1 MKLKI
6 TLFFIM
12 AVSIIYVRCQTF
24 VCGDT
29 VLDIRD
35 GQKYPTVLIGSDCW
49 FKKNLNYGTMINS
62 DSSGVIH
69 SQQLN
74 NGIAEKYAQM
84 NNANNLTTYGGLY
97 EQAEMMNWT
106 NGLQGLCPNG
116 WHVSTDAE
124 WQNLINVAGAQ
135 LISSNAGI
143 GGNKL
148 KALGTGMGADIGT
161 DNVGISLL
169 PGGDRDGFGIFYGLN
184 LRYLYWTSTESAPN
198 SAWHYM
204 LWAEKDT
211 IQRLS
216 LGIVTTGFSCR
227 CVKDQIGNSFEIDQ
241 NGFKIFPNPASSKIS
256 ISNQESIDHLMI
268 YNSFGQLIFKIES
281 IYGIPLI
288 EIDVQD
294 WPNGI
299 YHVTLYSNDNVINQ
313 NIMVQH

>member
-1 MKLKI
+1 MKKVLSFI
-6 TLFFIM
+6 LLFFPF
-12 AVSIIYVRCQTF
+12 VFTFSQNF

-29 VLDIRD
+29 LLDIRD

-49 FKKNLNYGTMINS
+49 FKKNLNYGTMVNS

-69 SQQLN
+69 SQQVN

-97 EQAEMMNWT
+97 EQAELMNWI

-135 LISSNAGI
+135 LTSSNAGI

-148 KALGTGMGADIGT
+148 KALGTGMGANIGT
-161 DNVGISLL
+161 DNVGVSLL

-198 SAWHYM
+198 AAWHYM

-216 LGIVTTGFSCR
+216 LGTVTTGFSCR
-227 CVKDQIGNSFEIDQ
+227 CVKDQISDLNEITIPAI
-241 NGFKIFPNPASSKIS
+241 KAFPNPAMDKVNLVLPEETEYFS
-256 ISNQESIDHLMI
+256 ISNVLGEIIFEQKLNVLYQEYSINVANWPCGL
-268 YNSFGQLIFKIES
+268 YVVNCKTKENNYSLKLQL
-281 IYGIPLI
+281 G
-288 EIDVQD
+288 D
-294 WPNGI
+294 
-299 YHVTLYSNDNVINQ
+299 
-313 NIMVQH
+313 